1 MAASTADVT
10 SMPVEV
16 APVAAASS
24 ELMSMDEEGVVEADE
39 SSELREEVELIEATT
54 SLYTDGY

>member
-16 APVAAASS
+16 APVEAASN
-24 ELMSMDEEGVVEADE
+24 ELMSMEEEPAVEADE
-39 SSELREEVELIEATT
+39 SSELREEVELMEAAT
-54 SLYTDGY
+54 SLKLMGY